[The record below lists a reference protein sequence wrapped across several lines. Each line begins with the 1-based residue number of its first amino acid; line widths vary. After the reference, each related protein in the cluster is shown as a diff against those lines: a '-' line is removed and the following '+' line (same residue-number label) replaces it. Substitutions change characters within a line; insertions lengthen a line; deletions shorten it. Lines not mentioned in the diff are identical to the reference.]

1 MAANG
6 WRKRQIST
14 LQAEID
20 QFEEVMAE
28 QILIEQEIAMIEELL
43 NIFGTTSSMRADLTA
58 SLELA
63 REKLQSLK

>member
-14 LQAEID
+14 LRAEID

-28 QILIEQEIAMIEELL
+28 RILIEQEIAMIEELL
-43 NIFGTTSSMRADLTA
+43 NTFGTTSSMRADLSV

>member
-14 LQAEID
+14 LHAEID

-43 NIFGTTSSMRADLTA
+43 NIFGTTSSMQADLSA

>member
-28 QILIEQEIAMIEELL
+28 QILIEQEIAIIEELL
-43 NIFGTTSSMRADLTA
+43 NTFSTTSSMRADLSA